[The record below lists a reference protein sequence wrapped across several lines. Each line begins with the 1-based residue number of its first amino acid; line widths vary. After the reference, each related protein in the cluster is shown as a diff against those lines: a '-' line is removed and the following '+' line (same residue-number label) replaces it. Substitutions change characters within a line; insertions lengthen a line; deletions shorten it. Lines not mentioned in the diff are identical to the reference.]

1 MANTLFFQA
10 ELECGANASLPLK
23 ADALAKTA
31 QGFREDADI
40 LKLNAGVVVTVGADG
55 AVKPAEAAKPA
66 VGFVVL
72 SAKGNDYEN
81 CSAYAS
87 GLLAVAVGGGIYRTN
102 NVVENSIKAGDELY
116 IGADGVITKTKGTNT
131 EAIGI
136 ALSANSAADKTI
148 RFKALI

>member
-10 ELECGANASLPLK
+10 ELECGANVSLPLK

-40 LKLNAGVVVTVGADG
+40 LKLNAGVIVTVGADG
-55 AVKPAEAAKPA
+55 VVKPAEATKPA
-66 VGFVVL
+66 IGFVVL

-81 CSAYAS
+81 CAAYAS
-87 GLLAVAVGGGIYRTN
+87 GLLAVAAGGGIYRTN
-102 NVVENSIKAGDELY
+102 NVIENNVKAGDELY
-116 IGADGVITKTKGTNT
+116 IGADGVLTKTKGTNT
-131 EAIGI
+131 ASVGI
-136 ALSANSAADKTI
+136 ALSSNSAADKTI